1 MLRQSAKVAV
11 NQLRAVNQLV
21 ANTSIRCIAGGKPT
35 AHNAI
40 RKTID
45 GNEATT
51 LSAYRVS
58 DAAII
63 YPISPSSTMGELA
76 GFTSALLEKRIAMQK
91 AEAAKPEAAKPEA
104 AKAEAAK
111 PEAAKPDA
119 AKPDA
124 AKPEAAKSDETKSA
138 EAPAPVPAS

>member
-76 GFTSALLEKRIAMQK
+76 DSWSVRGDKNIFGNSLFVQEMQVC
-91 AEAAKPEAAKPEA
+91 
-104 AKAEAAK
+104 
-111 PEAAKPDA
+111 
-119 AKPDA
+119 
-124 AKPEAAKSDETKSA
+124 SRSR
-138 EAPAPVPAS
+138 APFLV